1 MKKAC
6 GILAIICMV
15 LAIVCMVLNIVSV
28 KPRVS
33 EMSDWRLGLFL
44 RQYGLEEYDDAELY
58 PTIRTWAL
66 DYEVG
71 YDSSLAV
78 SYTPP
83 LLEALNAALEE
94 YYGKK
99 IQFSVADF
107 VTNLP

>member
-15 LAIVCMVLNIVSV
+15 LAIVCMVLNIVSI

-44 RQYGLEEYDDAELY
+44 RQYGLEEYDDAEFY

-71 YDSSLAV
+71 YDSFFAV

-83 LLEALNAALEE
+83 MLEALNAALKE
-94 YYGKK
+94 YYGIK
-99 IQFSVADF
+99 IEFTLTDFASV
-107 VTNLP
+107 LP